1 MRKLKQRISP
11 YAAQVFGGF
20 LMGGANAIPGIS
32 GGTVALILG
41 IYERLITAVSRFDL
55 TLVGHLRNG
64 RWKEAA
70 EHIDFRFLLTL
81 GFGVVIGIVAT
92 ARLLGILMAD
102 ERTRALTY
110 AAFLGMIFA
119 SGILVVRM
127 IKVRSARDAV
137 VSFVLGLLGAAGAFW
152 LSTLGDQDAAAADP
166 TYLYL
171 FICGALAMSATILP
185 GISGSMVFL
194 IMGVY
199 VFLFKQVPDQLL
211 AGEKIGPS
219 LLSFAAVGFG
229 CLLSL
234 FLFSKILRWLLA
246 HYHSGTMAVLC
257 GCMFGSLPELWPFQ
271 EQINSKQFRPVLP
284 DAVDLFFLAVIGVAL
299 ASMLGVFA
307 LHRISNGRSTPQ
319 PPTNNVGTAC
329 EKVAP

>member
-1 MRKLKQRISP
+1 MRKLKELISP

-55 TLVGHLRNG
+55 TLVRHVRSR

-70 EHIDFRFLLTL
+70 EHIDLRFLMTL
-81 GFGVVIGIVAT
+81 GFGVAIGIVAT
-92 ARLLGILMAD
+92 ARLLGTLMAD
-102 ERTRALTY
+102 DRTRALTY

-127 IKVRSARDAV
+127 IKVNSARDAI
-137 VSFVLGLLGAAGAFW
+137 VSFMLGLFGAAGAFW
-152 LSTLGDQDAAAADP
+152 LSTLGDQTTASADP

-185 GISGSMVFL
+185 GISGSMVIL

-219 LLSFAAVGFG
+219 MLSFAAVGFG
-229 CLLSL
+229 CLLSI
-234 FLFSKILRWLLA
+234 FLFSKVLRWLLA
-246 HYHSGTMAVLC
+246 RYHSGTMAVLC

-271 EQINSKQFRPVLP
+271 EQINAKQFRPVMP
-284 DAVDLFFLAVIGVAL
+284 DAVDLFFFAVVGVAI

-307 LHRISNGRSTPQ
+307 LHRFSHGRTNPQ
-319 PPTNNVGTAC
+319 QPTNNVGTAC
-329 EKVAP
+329 EKAAP